1 LPKDSTNKDSTS
13 KEYAERFSVQVSQ
26 KNYTRRIKMKKVP
39 FAKYISC
46 NTLIRSIAALSILSM
61 TCMTA
66 AAQLT
71 LDSFPTGNNGQNY
84 VKTLNTAGS
93 HATHIEPLPAGS
105 PLGAGRWTK
114 FIVGPDP
121 YAQANTIDVGNG
133 IFIVE
138 TGFQAGTEV
147 EIFYGVNLSGTDVP
161 MGLNLSAYSALQLNF
176 AALASTAGLDVI
188 VEVWPSSGG
197 YYLAEVVL
205 YPTVDPFP
213 VVLPYSSFNGSAG
226 GTLTQTEASDINYI
240 VIELEGAGSTESYGI
255 TSFQAVN

>member
-1 LPKDSTNKDSTS
+1 
-13 KEYAERFSVQVSQ
+13 
-26 KNYTRRIKMKKVP
+26 MKKVP

-61 TCMTA
+61 TCMAA

-71 LDSFPTGNNGQNY
+71 LDSFPTGPNGQNY
-84 VKTLNTAGS
+84 VQPLPTAQSSATNTEA
-93 HATHIEPLPAGS
+93 LPAGS

-121 YAQANTIDVGNG
+121 YAQANTLEVGNG
-133 IFIVE
+133 ILIVE
-138 TGFQAGTEV
+138 TGFQANTAV
-147 EIFYGVNLSGTDVP
+147 EIFYGVNLLGTNVP
-161 MGLNLSAYSALQLNF
+161 MGLNLGAYSALQLNF
-176 AALASTAGLDVI
+176 AGLASAEGLDVI
-188 VEVWPSSGG
+188 VEVWPKSGG
-197 YYLAEVVL
+197 YYVDEVVL
-205 YPTVDPFP
+205 HPTVDPFP

-240 VIELEGAGSTESYGI
+240 IIELEGAGSTESYGI